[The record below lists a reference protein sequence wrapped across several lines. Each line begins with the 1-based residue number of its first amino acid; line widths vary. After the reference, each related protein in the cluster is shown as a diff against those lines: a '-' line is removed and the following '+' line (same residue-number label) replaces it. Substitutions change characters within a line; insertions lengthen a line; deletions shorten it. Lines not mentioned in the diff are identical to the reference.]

1 MANVNLVDVVADRI
15 KTSPLGELIKEED
28 LYDIVKSGIE
38 RAFFTDRAKPGRGPY
53 SSETI
58 SPLIIEVIRDC
69 MRDAMRPH
77 VDRWVAENAET
88 FTAAMKRVIDDGIV
102 GAAEKIMAER
112 ASHTLKPALT
122 MVMQAI
128 NEDRARQGLTTL
140 PVYF

>member
-58 SPLIIEVIRDC
+58 PPLIIDVIRDC

-77 VDRWVAENAET
+77 VDRWVAENAEQ
-88 FTAAMKRVIDDGIV
+88 FTAVMKKVVDDGIV
-102 GAAEKIMAER
+102 RTAEKIMAER
-112 ASHTLKPALT
+112 ASHIMRPAMELL
-122 MVMQAI
+122 VQAI
-128 NEDRARQGLTTL
+128 NEDRTRQGLPTL
-140 PVYF
+140 AIYF